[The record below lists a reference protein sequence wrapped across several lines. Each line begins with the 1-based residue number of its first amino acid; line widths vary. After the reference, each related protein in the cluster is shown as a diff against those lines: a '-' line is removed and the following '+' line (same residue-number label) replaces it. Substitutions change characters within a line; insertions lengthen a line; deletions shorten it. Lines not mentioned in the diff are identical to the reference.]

1 MKRGAHIW
9 LGRHYPTTVLEV
21 RYRATAIFGSENPGI
36 LCWRLV
42 ATSAKVL
49 AVRCRRLCAA
59 DLKVGRYP
67 YRWEIII
74 VCLVCLNENK
84 ADPEGFPSRFGESK
98 VLKFKGVLQLQAAFA

>member
-9 LGRHYPTTVLEV
+9 LGKHYPTTVLEV

-49 AVRCRRLCAA
+49 AVRCQRLCAA
-59 DLKVGRYP
+59 DLKVIRLGGIP
-67 YRWEIII
+67 IAGK
-74 VCLVCLNENK
+74 LL
-84 ADPEGFPSRFGESK
+84 
-98 VLKFKGVLQLQAAFA
+98 LFASFALTKTKPTRRVFLAVSVNRRC